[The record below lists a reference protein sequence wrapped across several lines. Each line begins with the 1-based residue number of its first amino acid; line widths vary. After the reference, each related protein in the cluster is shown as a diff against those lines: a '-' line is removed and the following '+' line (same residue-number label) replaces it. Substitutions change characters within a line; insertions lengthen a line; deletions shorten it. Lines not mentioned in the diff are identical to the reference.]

1 MSLLRPF
8 RLLPALAVIVVALGS
23 AVSAQETGRPRA
35 DTSPAPSPSPSAAA
49 APRTPA
55 PQLAWRNIGPAVS
68 GGRVATVAGTDLD
81 PALFYAGAAGGGVW
95 KSTNGGA
102 DWSPVFDSAGSQ
114 SIGAIAISPRDAG
127 DVWVGTGEAWPRN
140 DVIPGDGL
148 YHSTDA
154 GKSWARAGLR
164 DTSQIARIILDPR
177 DPQRVLV
184 AALGDPF
191 RDTTE
196 RGVFR
201 STDGGKTWTKTLYAG
216 PAVGASDLAIDP
228 HDPQILFAGMWRFR
242 RNSWSLTSGGD
253 DDGLYKSTDGGVSW
267 RRLTG
272 NGLPAGPVGRIAV
285 AFAPSNSKRIYAI
298 VESKAG
304 LLWRSDDAGETW
316 KLTSSNTLI
325 DERPFYYTRLVVDPH
340 DENHLFSV
348 SVLLAE
354 SKNGG
359 ATWHVSGRRLHG
371 DHHDVWIASNGRT
384 ILEGNDGGAGLS
396 RDGGAT
402 WLWRNV
408 LPIAQLYHV
417 AYDLQNPY
425 HVCGGLQDNGA
436 WCAPVRTGDRRGI
449 LGHDWHD
456 VGGGDGTWVVPNP
469 RRPDQVWVAS
479 GGGDN
484 GGELARFDGR
494 TQSSVDVSPYL
505 RDQNV
510 VAPRRLAYR
519 FNWETPVAFDP
530 RDARTVY
537 VGANVLFRSRDN
549 GAHWTRISPDLTR
562 DIKARQG
569 LSGGPLTLDV
579 TGAETFDTILA
590 IAPSPLAARTIW
602 VSTDDGVVQL
612 TRDAGAHWT
621 NVSIG
626 GLDPD
631 ARVPAIEPS
640 HHAAGTAYAAVDR
653 HFVGD
658 RAPYVYVT
666 NDFGRTWRAIASG
679 LPPSEVHV
687 VREDPRNRSVL
698 YAGTGKGVWWSR
710 NGGASWEKFPAPL
723 PAVEVR
729 DLAVQPQAGDLI
741 AATHGRGVFVFD
753 DLTPLRAQAAPSR
766 TVLLFAPRQAQPLER
781 STPTANDRGG
791 GADPAPAAFTFWQPA
806 PAKTRP
812 AFEIVDARGRIVRR
826 IAGSHDEDGEAV
838 PNVANVAGYNRVAWK
853 LDGDPPTPWRRIAE
867 WDRGPETGVPVLSGR
882 YTVRLIRDGRSYTQ
896 PIEVLRDRRVTSAG
910 DELRGYRFQSAMYAE
925 LSALDDALNVLDNVR
940 LQLADRIATL
950 ADAALVARSRGV
962 LARAQQIETSI
973 SSQPVNDQDDD
984 FLEDLLRERV
994 LTFLSDLT
1002 PGPPTGPEIAEGAAL
1017 RRDGTRALAGY
1028 RAFVDREVRPLDAA
1042 LRAAGAKP
1050 LDLRAIPPIVKQDP
1064 NADEHA
1070 RRGEEHAYA
1079 LPSCQGPSTI
1089 SNSRCIWVSSSTR
1102 RTEGV
1107 STTSVMVELGRRR
1120 RSRTSALKKAL
1131 ST

>member
-1 MSLLRPF
+1 MPLLRAL
-8 RLLPALAVIVVALGS
+8 RLLPAFAVLLAVLCS
-23 AVSAQETGRPRA
+23 AVSAQETGRPGPES
-35 DTSPAPSPSPSAAA
+35 SPEPSPSPSAGAA
-49 APRTPA
+49 VPTPA
-55 PQLAWRNIGPAVS
+55 PQLVWRSIGPSVS

-102 DWSPVFDSAGSQ
+102 DWTPVFDAAGSQ
-114 SIGAIAISPRDAG
+114 SIGAIAISPHDVN

-148 YHSTDA
+148 YHSTNG
-154 GKSWARAGLR
+154 GKTWTQVGLR
-164 DTSQIARIILDPR
+164 ETSQIARIVLDPR
-177 DPQRVLV
+177 DPQRILV

-191 RDTTE
+191 RDTAE
-196 RGVFR
+196 RGIFR
-201 STDGGKTWTKTLYAG
+201 STDGGKTWAKTLYAG
-216 PAVGASDLAIDP
+216 PSVGASDLAVDP
-228 HDPQILFAGMWRFR
+228 HNPDIVFAGMWRFR
-242 RNSWSLTSGGD
+242 RNSWSLTSGGA
-253 DDGLYKSTDGGVSW
+253 DDGLYKSTDGGVTW
-267 RRLTG
+267 HELTG
-272 NGLPAGPVGRIAV
+272 NGLPPGPVGRIAI
-285 AFAPSNSKRIYAI
+285 AFAPGDSKRIYAI

-348 SVLLAE
+348 SVRLTE
-354 SKNGG
+354 STNGG

-371 DHHDVWIASNGRT
+371 DHHDLWIASNGRT
-384 ILEGNDGGAGLS
+384 ILEGNDGGVGVS

-417 AYDLQNPY
+417 AYDLGSPY

-436 WCAPVRTGDRRGI
+436 WCAPVRTGDPRGI
-449 LGHDWHD
+449 LSHDWHD

-469 RRPDQVWVAS
+469 HRPDQVWVAS

-484 GGELARFDGR
+484 GGDLSRYDRG
-494 TQSSVDVSPYL
+494 TQSQVDVSPYL

-510 VAPRRLAYR
+510 VPPSTLKYR
-519 FNWETPVAFDP
+519 FNWETPIAFDP
-530 RDARTVY
+530 HDPRTVY
-537 VGANVLFRSRDN
+537 VGADVVLRSRDA
-549 GAHWTRISPDLTR
+549 GAHWTPISPDLTR

-612 TRDAGAHWT
+612 TRDGGAHWT
-621 NVSIG
+621 NVSIA
-626 GLDPD
+626 GLDAD

-666 NDFGRTWRAIASG
+666 TNFGRTWRLIANG

-687 VREDPRNRSVL
+687 VREDPRNASVL

-710 NGGASWEKFPAPL
+710 NSGTSWVKFPAVL

-741 AATHGRGVFVFD
+741 VATHGRGVYVFD
-753 DLTPLRAQAAPSR
+753 DLTPLRDSSAHAGAVR
-766 TVLLFAPRQAQPLER
+766 LFAPRPALPLER
-781 STPTANDRGG
+781 YSPTTNDRGG
-791 GADPAPAAFTFWQPA
+791 GPDAPPATFTFWQPA
-806 PAKTRP
+806 PAKTEP
-812 AFEIVDARGRIVRR
+812 AFEIVDAHGTIVRR
-826 IAGSHDEDGEAV
+826 IAGTHDENGEAV
-838 PNVANVAGYNRVAWK
+838 PNVGNLAGYNRVAWK
-853 LDGDPPTPWRRIAE
+853 LDTDPPTPWRRIAE
-867 WDRGPETGVPVLSGR
+867 WDRGPDTGVPALSGR
-882 YTVRLIRDGRSYTQ
+882 YTVRLIRDGRTYEQ
-896 PIEVLRDRRVTSAG
+896 PIEVLRDRRVVSAQ
-910 DELRGYRFQSAMYAE
+910 DELRGYRFQTTMYAE
-925 LSALDDALNVLDNVR
+925 LSTLDGALNVLDNVR
-940 LQLADRIATL
+940 LQLADRIGSL
-950 ADAALVARSRGV
+950 KDAALVARSRGV
-962 LARAQQIETSI
+962 LAQAQRIESSI

-1002 PGPPTGPEIAEGAAL
+1002 PGPPTGPEVIEGAVL
-1017 RRDGTRALAGY
+1017 RRDGARALAGY
-1028 RAFVDREVRPLDAA
+1028 RTFIDRQVRPLDAA

-1050 LDLRAIPPIVKQDP
+1050 LDLLAIPPIVKPDP

-1070 RRGEEHAYA
+1070 RRGED
-1079 LPSCQGPSTI
+1079 
-1089 SNSRCIWVSSSTR
+1089 
-1102 RTEGV
+1102 EG
-1107 STTSVMVELGRRR
+1107 
-1120 RSRTSALKKAL
+1120 
-1131 ST
+1131 